1 MSFNLTTSSME
12 LLIEQ
17 IVYAV
22 ESTDN
27 RDEQFEM
34 VKTILIDNGI
44 EEIDD

>member
-1 MSFNLTTSSME
+1 MFNLTKASME

-17 IVYAV
+17 IVDAI
-22 ESTDN
+22 ESTDD
-27 RDEQFEM
+27 RDTQFEM